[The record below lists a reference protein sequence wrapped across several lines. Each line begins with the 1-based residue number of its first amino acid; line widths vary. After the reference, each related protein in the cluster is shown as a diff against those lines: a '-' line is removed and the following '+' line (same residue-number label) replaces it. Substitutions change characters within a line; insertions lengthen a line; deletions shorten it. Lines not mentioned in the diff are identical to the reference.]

1 MISWE
6 DFNYIN
12 KGNLKEAFEDMC
24 RMFFNYYYFDNKA
37 IFAKTTNNPGI
48 EIEPINCGDKLISFQ
63 AKHFEKGNKYL
74 PEQA

>member
-24 RMFFNYYYFDNKA
+24 RMFFNYYYF
-37 IFAKTTNNPGI
+37 IMTLLTII
-48 EIEPINCGDKLISFQ
+48 EYNSVIS
-63 AKHFEKGNKYL
+63 
-74 PEQA
+74 